1 MIKRLEKEFSG
12 VMYQNDDVNYIYV
25 NHHPILDIHIKLT
38 IPLERYFSRFV
49 RVLRNS
55 F

>member
-1 MIKRLEKEFSG
+1 MIKRLDKEFSELL
-12 VMYQNDDVNYIYV
+12 YQDDDVNYI
-25 NHHPILDIHIKLT
+25 HDHPIHDIYMKLT
-38 IPLERYFSRFV
+38 LPLERYFSRFV